1 MNKSQ
6 VIDAV
11 AQKTGMKKK
20 DAETAVNAFLATVEE
35 AMVAGEKVQL
45 VGFGTFETKERAAR
59 VGRNPATKEAI
70 EIPASRHPAFTAGKA
85 LKESVNK

>member
-1 MNKSQ
+1 MNKTQ

-20 DAETAVNAFLATVEE
+20 DAEGVVNAFLSTIEDAL
-35 AMVAGEKVQL
+35 AAGEKVQL

-59 VGRNPATKEAI
+59 TGRNPATNETI
-70 EIPASRHPAFTAGKA
+70 EIAASKHPAFTAGKA
-85 LKESVNK
+85 LKEIVNK

>member
-11 AQKTGMKKK
+11 AQKTSMKKK
-20 DAETAVNAFLATVEE
+20 DAEAAVNAFLATVEE
-35 AMVAGEKVQL
+35 ALTAGEKVQL

-59 VGRNPATKEAI
+59 IGRNPATNESI
-70 EIPASRHPAFTAGKA
+70 EIAASRHPAFTAGKA